1 MDDVKY
7 GSILGGSQ
15 VVGMEDKLGNFKVG
29 KNFDALIVDPYVSD
43 SPVDI
48 FSVDTME
55 QIFEKFIFN
64 GDDRNISEVYVQ
76 GRKVVPF

>member
-1 MDDVKY
+1 
-7 GSILGGSQ
+7 
-15 VVGMEDKLGNFKVG
+15 MEDKLGNFKVG
-29 KNFDALIVDPYVSD
+29 KNFDALVIDPFAND

-48 FSVDTME
+48 FSVDTIE
-55 QIFEKFIFN
+55 QILEKFIFN